1 MRGLILL
8 SAQFASRNRVKIADR
23 YVELRKCQHGWRW
36 EEEGKGSKMFT
47 SFMDGPQTK
56 KVVPT
61 PLPIHKLVLKL
72 IESKS
77 ISEKGA

>member
-1 MRGLILL
+1 MPT
-8 SAQFASRNRVKIADR
+8 
-23 YVELRKCQHGWRW
+23 W

-61 PLPIHKLVLKL
+61 PLPIHKLVSKL

-77 ISEKGA
+77 ISEKGAWWTFFHSKIRLT

>member
-1 MRGLILL
+1 MPT
-8 SAQFASRNRVKIADR
+8 
-23 YVELRKCQHGWRW
+23 W

-61 PLPIHKLVLKL
+61 PLPIHKLVSKL

>member
-1 MRGLILL
+1 MGGGGGRGQKL
-8 SAQFASRNRVKIADR
+8 K
-23 YVELRKCQHGWRW
+23 
-36 EEEGKGSKMFT
+36 KMVTF
-47 SFMDGPQTK
+47 FMDGPQTK

-61 PLPIHKLVLKL
+61 PLPIHRLLLKL